1 MGSLLS
7 TVAGSLG
14 LSFRRPEVDGYQR
27 MSECVNLNGK
37 RSKSRLS
44 PMRKAGAFSGTLIVR
59 RNWHTMLMQA
69 RSLDFGSGQPYGQT
83 HQPAHL
89 RSG

>member
-7 TVAGSLG
+7 TVARDLRARG

-37 RSKSRLS
+37 RFITRTRAEAVIRNVLQICHLELRTKI
-44 PMRKAGAFSGTLIVR
+44 MRIHPSGPVDLRVTLFYF
-59 RNWHTMLMQA
+59 HK
-69 RSLDFGSGQPYGQT
+69 F
-83 HQPAHL
+83 
-89 RSG
+89 